1 MMRYLTR
8 VGYAVVIAAT
18 LGLAACNQSPE
29 PIADPL
35 ADNLVTEVPI
45 DDVAPANSADVPT
58 VNNAMMNAGNIVS
71 PPEFSDS
78 DQMRDD
84 ADATG
89 LTARLP
95 SEDAPGQAANETQ
108 PAQ

>member
-1 MMRYLTR
+1 MRIQVR
-8 VGYAVVIAAT
+8 VTGAIVIAAM
-18 LGLAACNQSPE
+18 LGLAACNRSPE

-45 DDVAPANSADVPT
+45 DDMAPVNSADVPS
-58 VNNAMMNAGNIVS
+58 VDNAMLNMTNTVA
-71 PPEFSDS
+71 PPEFSDTE
-78 DQMRDD
+78 QMRDD

-95 SEDAPGQAANETQ
+95 SEEPANETQ

>member
-1 MMRYLTR
+1 MRMRIRMTQ
-8 VGYAVVIAAT
+8 AVAIAAM
-18 LGLAACNQSPE
+18 LGLAACNKSPE

-45 DDVAPANSADVPT
+45 DDLAPMNSADVPT
-58 VNNAMMNAGNIVS
+58 VDNAMMNAGNTVA

-78 DQMRDD
+78 EQMRDD

-95 SEDAPGQAANETQ
+95 SEDVPGQAANETQ

>member
-1 MMRYLTR
+1 MRIMTR
-8 VGYAVVIAAT
+8 TAQAVVISAT
-18 LGLAACNQSPE
+18 LGLAACNRSPE
-29 PIADPL
+29 PIADPI

-45 DDVAPANSADVPT
+45 DDMAPVNSTDVTT
-58 VNNAMMNAGNIVS
+58 VENAMVNITNIVA

-78 DQMRDD
+78 EQMRDD

-95 SEDAPGQAANETQ
+95 SEESANETQ

>member
-1 MMRYLTR
+1 MRINVRAT
-8 VGYAVVIAAT
+8 YALVIAAT
-18 LGLAACNQSPE
+18 FSLAACNRSPE

-45 DDVAPANSADVPT
+45 DDLAPVNSADVPT
-58 VNNAMMNAGNIVS
+58 ADNAMLNMTNTLA

-78 DQMRDD
+78 EQMRDD

-95 SEDAPGQAANETQ
+95 SEDAPSQPANETQ

>member
-1 MMRYLTR
+1 MRAITKAGW
-8 VGYAVVIAAT
+8 VIAVVAT
-18 LGLAACNQSPE
+18 LGIAGCNRSPE
-29 PIADPL
+29 PLSDTIE
-35 ADNLVTEVPI
+35 DNVTEIPM
-45 DDVAPANSADVPT
+45 DDIAPVNSGDAPAVDNVMLNMTNT
-58 VNNAMMNAGNIVS
+58 VA

-78 DQMRDD
+78 EQMRDD

-95 SEDAPGQAANETQ
+95 SEDSPGQTSNETQ

>member
-1 MMRYLTR
+1 MHIRIGITQ
-8 VGYAVVIAAT
+8 AFVIAAT
-18 LGLAACNQSPE
+18 LGLAACNRSPE

-45 DDVAPANSADVPT
+45 DDLAPVNSADVPI
-58 VNNAMMNAGNIVS
+58 VDNAMVNMTNTLA

-78 DQMRDD
+78 EQMRDD

-95 SEDAPGQAANETQ
+95 SEEMPGQPANESQ

>member
-1 MMRYLTR
+1 MRTR
-8 VGYAVVIAAT
+8 IRITQAFVVAAT
-18 LGLAACNQSPE
+18 LGLAACNRSPE
-29 PIADPL
+29 PLADPL
-35 ADNLVTEVPI
+35 TDNMVVEVPI
-45 DDVAPANSADVPT
+45 DDMAPVNSADVPA
-58 VNNAMMNAGNIVS
+58 VDNAMLNMTNTVA

-78 DQMRDD
+78 EQMRDD

-95 SEDAPGQAANETQ
+95 TEEAPGQPVNETQ

>member
-1 MMRYLTR
+1 MRTR
-8 VGYAVVIAAT
+8 IRTTQAFVVAAT
-18 LGLAACNQSPE
+18 LGLAACNRSPE
-29 PIADPL
+29 PLADPL
-35 ADNLVTEVPI
+35 TDNMVVKVPI
-45 DDVAPANSADVPT
+45 DDIAPVNSADVPI
-58 VNNAMMNAGNIVS
+58 VDNAMMNAGNIVA

-78 DQMRDD
+78 EQMRDD

-95 SEDAPGQAANETQ
+95 TEEAPGQPVNETQ